1 MSSDHSALPASDAG
15 NVATGPLRLLIADE
29 SELVVHGVEN
39 MLLPFRDRVRIIDQ
53 VEHEDRA
60 AELVLHDSFAVTP
73 DHFDEDKALAR
84 TGALVVYTWQLHP
97 TLVRL
102 ALARGVRGC
111 LSKQLSGAELVG
123 ALVRIRRGVV
133 VVLGHGDSS
142 WQHDGQSRLAPREAE
157 VLALIA
163 RGLTNAEVAEEMCVS
178 VNSVKSY
185 IRSSYRKIDVD
196 SRTQAV
202 LWAIRH
208 GYAAAALPVLLSPV
222 PMTSPINAPPKGSD
236 AEASA

>member
-1 MSSDHSALPASDAG
+1 
-15 NVATGPLRLLIADE
+15 LLIADE
-29 SELVVHGVEN
+29 SELVVHGLKN
-39 MLLPFRDRVRIIDQ
+39 MLLPFRDRVRIVDQ
-53 VEHEDRA
+53 VEHQDRA
-60 AELVLHDSFAVTP
+60 AELVLHDSFAATP
-73 DHFDEDKALAR
+73 DQFDEDKALAR

-123 ALVRIRRGVV
+123 ALVRIRRGAV
-133 VVLGHGDSS
+133 VVLDHGDPS
-142 WQHDGQSRLAPREAE
+142 WQHDEHSRLTPREAE

-163 RGLTNAEVAEEMCVS
+163 RGLTNAEVAEEMCLS

-185 IRSSYRKIDVD
+185 IRSAYRKIDVD

-208 GYAAAALPVLLSPV
+208 GYAATALPDAHPAGSRTPSHPV
-222 PMTSPINAPPKGSD
+222 PPSTRPAEPGPEDGSD
-236 AEASA
+236 QRTVEGVRC